1 MILQPLFYLR
11 FSSNL
16 KGEKME
22 LHNIRDEY
30 TKRVLSQHDC
40 HENPIS
46 QFEQWQKEAIHA
58 QVNEPTAMNIATVDE
73 QGRPN
78 SRMVLLKEVNEQG
91 FVFFTNYLSR
101 KGSCIERNPYVA
113 LTFFWPE
120 LERQVRI
127 EGRVVKIPAEQSDKY
142 FATRPYTSRIGA
154 WASEQST
161 VISNYKSLLAKAAL
175 VAAKHP
181 LNVPR
186 PDYWGGYLVVPET
199 VEFWQ
204 GRPSR
209 LHDRIRYR
217 KASDNWIR
225 ERLSP

>member
-1 MILQPLFYLR
+1 
-11 FSSNL
+11 
-16 KGEKME
+16 ME

-40 HENPIS
+40 HKNPIS

-127 EGRVVKIPAEQSDKY
+127 EGKAVKIPAEQSDKY

-154 WASEQST
+154 WASEQSA

-181 LNVPR
+181 LKVPR

-217 KASDNWIR
+217 KESDNWIR

>member
-1 MILQPLFYLR
+1 
-11 FSSNL
+11 
-16 KGEKME
+16 ME

-127 EGRVVKIPAEQSDKY
+127 EGQVFRLPEHESDAY
-142 FATRPYTSRIGA
+142 FASRPYTNRVGA
-154 WASEQST
+154 WASEQSQP
-161 VISNYKSLLAKAAL
+161 IANKAVL
-175 VAAKHP
+175 VARAAMFGARHP
-181 LNVPR
+181 LKVPR
-186 PDYWGGYLVVPET
+186 PPHWGGYVVQPDR

-209 LHDRIRYR
+209 LHDRVCYVLENGAWQ
-217 KASDNWIR
+217 KM
-225 ERLSP
+225 RLAP